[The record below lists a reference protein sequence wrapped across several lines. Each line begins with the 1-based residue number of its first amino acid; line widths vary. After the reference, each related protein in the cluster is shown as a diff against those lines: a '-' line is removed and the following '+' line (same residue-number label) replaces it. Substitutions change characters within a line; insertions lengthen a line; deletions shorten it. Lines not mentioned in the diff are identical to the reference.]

1 VSKKKQK
8 KQMQWYKMDL
18 HLHTPASTDWQ
29 EPGVTYLDL
38 LRKAEMRGLDII
50 AITDHNTVA
59 GCAALR
65 ATIEQ
70 LDMLER
76 LNRMQPGEKQQLD
89 EYRRIGNRLLV
100 LPGFE
105 FTATLGFHVLAIF
118 PPDTSIRTLEHLLLE
133 MNVPPDKLDEGATD
147 VGATTDVLT
156 AYRHISMAGGLVIAA
171 HANSSHGVALQGLDF
186 GGQTRIAY
194 TQDPHLNALEVTDL
208 EKRGRRTTAWL
219 FSGRIPEYPR
229 RMHCIQGSDC
239 HRLNRD
245 PKDKNRLGVGERVT
259 EIQLP
264 EVNFESILSVLHD
277 DDFTR
282 TRPYQSAKAPF
293 DHVQVAREEGPSIVQ
308 AFHEGMSTQGG
319 RLHAILRDVVAM
331 ANTNGGTIFVG
342 VKADPKAPPIGIVDS
357 DEAIAALKAEI
368 QHKVAPPLEVD
379 MTTVETQG
387 RQVLQLSIPVGR
399 EVPYTL
405 DGTHVYVRQEA
416 ETNIALRD
424 EIVNLVRRSLKAE
437 PVPTPQPAA
446 SATPAAAPGA
456 APAEAKAEAP
466 GTGVQILETTE
477 TKGILHHTMKDLRN
491 GSIVRNVTR
500 SSARKLWGYAITE
513 HETQP
518 VQADQVEWHGDLGL
532 VKSSKR
538 AGKMRYDLAQRLS
551 DGTLQV
557 YYGVT
562 DDGMRG
568 PWRVFLSNDLPS
580 SEVTDASPSPVASP
594 VASETSLEAG
604 PEAMS
609 EANPEAADLREE
621 SE

>member
-1 VSKKKQK
+1 MSKKKK

-18 HLHTPASTDWQ
+18 HLHTPASADWQ
-29 EPGVTYLDL
+29 EPEASYLDL
-38 LRKAEMRGLDII
+38 LRRAEMRGLEII

-65 ATIEQ
+65 AKIEQ

-76 LNRMQPGEKQQLD
+76 LNRIQPDEKQQLD
-89 EYRRIGNRLLV
+89 EYRRIGNRILV

-118 PPDTSIRTLEHLLLE
+118 APETSIRSLEHLLLE
-133 MNVPPDKLDEGATD
+133 LNVPADKLDEGATD
-147 VGATTDVLT
+147 VGATVDVLT
-156 AYRHISMAGGLVIAA
+156 AYRHISDAGGLVIAA

-194 TQDPHLNALEVTDL
+194 TQDPHLHALEVTDL

-229 RMHCIQGSDC
+229 RMHCIQGSDA

-245 PKDKNRLGVGERVT
+245 PKDKNRLGVGERAT

-264 EVNFESILSVLHD
+264 EASFEAILAVFQG

-282 TRPYQSAKAPF
+282 TRPYQPAKAPF

-308 AFHEGMSTQGG
+308 AFHEGMASQGG
-319 RLHAILRDVVAM
+319 RLHAVLRDVVAM
-331 ANTNGGTIFVG
+331 ANTNGGTIYVG
-342 VKADPKAPPIGIVDS
+342 VKADPKALPTGVADV
-357 DEAIAALKAEI
+357 DEAIGALKAEI
-368 QHKVAPPLEVD
+368 QRKITPPLEVEL
-379 MTTVETQG
+379 TTVETQG
-387 RQVLQLSIPVGR
+387 RQVLQISVPVGN
-399 EVPYTL
+399 ELPYAL
-405 DGTHVYVRQEA
+405 EGTHVYVRQEA

-424 EIVNLVRRSLKAE
+424 EIVNLVKRTLKAE
-437 PVPTPQPAA
+437 PVAAPQPAA
-446 SATPAAAPGA
+446 SAPPSAAPGA
-456 APAEAKAEAP
+456 VEAP
-466 GTGVQILETTE
+466 GTGVQILETVE
-477 TKGILHHTMKDLRN
+477 TKGILYHTMKDLRN
-491 GSIVRNVTR
+491 GSVVRNVTR

-518 VQADQVEWHGDLGL
+518 VQAEQVQWQGDRGL
-532 VKSSKR
+532 IKSSKR
-538 AGKMRYDLAQRLS
+538 AGKMRYDLAQRLP
-551 DGTLQV
+551 DGSLRV

-568 PWRVFLSNDLPS
+568 PWRVFLSPDVPP
-580 SEVTDASPSPVASP
+580 SEVTAPA
-594 VASETSLEAG
+594 EAI
-604 PEAMS
+604 
-609 EANPEAADLREE
+609 EAAAAAAPAEATDLAEE